1 MKINSFVLGIG
12 IIVGCYA
19 ALIGLF
25 GAVNLLGFVEVNWHG
40 YLHHAGESTSPIL
53 PVSVQYMYM
62 FFICVGVVLFFTS
75 SKEKIEETVTPINN
89 FFCNPEKKA
98 GIKFGQY
105 SLCCVLPFL
114 FGFIGY
120 NQLTPKFSEPIAL
133 RVIHPAPPS
142 SLKIFGQTHNLLTL
156 ENPNTILKEKN
167 PVVFKQRAHDGGVV
181 FFKNCFFC
189 HGDFLDGKGMTAQA
203 LNPVPANFQDVGT
216 IAMLME
222 GFLFW
227 RIGTG
232 GPGLPDESWPWQ
244 SAMPI
249 WQNILTEQETW
260 DVITFLYD
268 YTPPAISP
276 RTF

>member
-1 MKINSFVLGIG
+1 MKINSFVKMIV
-12 IIVGCYA
+12 IIVACYA

-25 GAVNLLGFVEVNWHG
+25 GAVNLLGFVEVNMHG
-40 YLHHAGESTSPIL
+40 LLHHAGEPTSPIL
-53 PVSVQYMYM
+53 PVSIQYMYM
-62 FFICVGVVLFFTS
+62 FFICVGVILYYTS
-75 SKEKIEETVTPINN
+75 SQEKLDETVTPIVN
-89 FFCNPEKKA
+89 FFTNPEKKSS
-98 GIKFGQY
+98 IKTSQY
-105 SLCCVLPFL
+105 TLCCVLPFF
-114 FGFIGY
+114 FGFLGY
-120 NQLTPKFSEPIAL
+120 NQMTPKFSEPIAL

-142 SLKIFGQTHNLLTL
+142 SIKIFGQTHNLLTL
-156 ENPNTILKEKN
+156 ENPNTELKEKD
-167 PVVFKQRAHDGGVV
+167 PVMFQQRSRQGGSV

-232 GPGLPDESWPWQ
+232 GPGLPNESWPWQ

-249 WQNILTEQETW
+249 WQTILTEQETW